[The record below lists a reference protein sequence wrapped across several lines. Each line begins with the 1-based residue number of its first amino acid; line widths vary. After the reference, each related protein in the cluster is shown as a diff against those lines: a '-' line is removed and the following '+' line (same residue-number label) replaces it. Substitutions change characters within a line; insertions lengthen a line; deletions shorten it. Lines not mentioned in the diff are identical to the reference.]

1 MHGQELSSDRNIV
14 WFEVLSLK
22 IEIEVQVRTFPLN
35 IFRVLLINVTSFKYY
50 EKFIFINRIYKS
62 YS

>member
-22 IEIEVQVRTFPLN
+22 IEVRGRTFPLN
-35 IFRVLLINVTSFKYY
+35 IFRVLLIIVTK
-50 EKFIFINRIYKS
+50 NS
-62 YS
+62 YSEI